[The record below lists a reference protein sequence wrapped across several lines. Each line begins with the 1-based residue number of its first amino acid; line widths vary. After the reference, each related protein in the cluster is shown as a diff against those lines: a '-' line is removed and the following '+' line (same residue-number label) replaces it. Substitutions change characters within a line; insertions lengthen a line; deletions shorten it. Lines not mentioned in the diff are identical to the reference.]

1 MTIATHLYS
10 YEDYE
15 AWMGAEILS
24 RIGEAKHLARG
35 SLGPKVAEESVLK
48 VIEDFKLELC
58 VSSRGFYP
66 NYQEHVLVCRPS
78 HNSPFDVDLPQSA
91 TITFDVGTDTSVQVY
106 AHKAETAKK
115 IFDKIKDQFDPPPT
129 DPSQVRFAFWQMDPE
144 DGCQVTY
151 NRLECPEI
159 DDLKSNYS
167 NRVFDETVHIAGLE
181 KPYVHGKIML
191 WHGPPGNGKTYL
203 IRAFS
208 RLISER
214 HKVCPEV
221 IIDPEAL
228 FAQPK
233 YLTSLLLRT
242 PPDRGKQPFRL
253 FIAED
258 CAQLFAADCRNHQG
272 FSRLLNTADGLIG
285 QGQKLVFLFTANEK
299 IDEIDSAILRPGRC
313 LHNMEVK
320 DWSKKRASAWLRERG
335 QEDHIPKLK
344 LQNTLAQLY
353 AIVNGTA
360 IAQNHKDDK
369 IGF

>member
-1 MTIATHLYS
+1 MPIQTQLYS

-15 AWMGAEILS
+15 AWINSKVLA
-24 RIGEAKHLARG
+24 RIDSAKHTVRG
-35 SLGPKVAEESVLK
+35 FLGTKVTRDDILK
-48 VIEDFKLELC
+48 VIEHFELELLA
-58 VSSRGFYP
+58 SSSGYFSNHR
-66 NYQEHVLVCRPS
+66 EHVFLTKPILGA
-78 HNSPFDVDLPQSA
+78 SPLGEHYEDM
-91 TITFDVGTDTSVQVY
+91 TITFDVGGEATLQIYHND
-106 AHKAETAKK
+106 AAAAKE
-115 IFDKIKDQFDPPPT
+115 IYDKIKDQFDPPVK
-129 DPSQVRFAFWQMDPE
+129 DPSQVKFAFWQMDPD
-144 DGCQVTY
+144 DGCHVTY

-159 DDLKSNYS
+159 DDLRANYS
-167 NRVFDETVHIAGLE
+167 SRVFDEATHIAGLE

-242 PPDRGKQPFRL
+242 PADRKKQPFRL

-258 CAQLFAADCRNHQG
+258 CAQLFAADCRNHEG

-299 IDEIDSAILRPGRC
+299 IDEIDAAILRPGRC

-320 DWSKKRASAWLRERG
+320 DWSMERASKWLTDKGSE
-335 QEDHIPKLK
+335 QHIPKLK
-344 LQNTLAQLY
+344 RKTTLAELY
-353 AIVNGTA
+353 AMVNGTA
-360 IAQNHKDDK
+360 IARDHKDDK
-369 IGF
+369 LGF